1 MKLFFDTSAFAKR
14 YVTENGTSR
23 VLDLCQ
29 QANSIGLA
37 VVCLPELISTFCR
50 LVRER
55 KLTRSQYAQLK
66 GDVLADIADVDVCM
80 VTASVLDHT
89 INALEGA
96 PLRAMD
102 AIHIGCALDYQPDV
116 FVSADLRQVT
126 AARSQGLQ
134 IEQA

>member
-37 VVCLPELISTFCR
+37 VVCLPELISTLCR

-80 VTASVLDHT
+80 VTASVLDHA

-102 AIHIGCALDYQPDV
+102 AIRIGCALDYQPDV

-126 AARSQGLQ
+126 AAQFQGLRVQ
-134 IEQA
+134 RM

>member
-14 YVTENGTSR
+14 YVTEGGTIR
-23 VLDLCQ
+23 VLELCQ
-29 QANSIGLA
+29 QADSIGLS
-37 VVCLPELISTFCR
+37 VVCLPELISTLCR

-55 KLTRSQYAQLK
+55 KLTQVQYAQLK
-66 GDVLADIADVDVCM
+66 RDVLADIADMDVCM

-89 INALEGA
+89 ITALEGA

-116 FVSADLRQVT
+116 FVSADHRQVS
-126 AARSQGLQ
+126 AAQSRGLRV
-134 IEQA
+134 EHV

>member
-14 YVTENGTSR
+14 YVTENGTTR
-23 VLDLCQ
+23 VLELCQ
-29 QANSIGLA
+29 QADSIGLA

-80 VTASVLDHT
+80 VSASVLDHT

-116 FVSADLRQVT
+116 FVSADLRQVR

-134 IEQA
+134 IERV

>member
-14 YVTENGTSR
+14 YVTENGTRR

-29 QANSIGLA
+29 QANTIGLA
-37 VVCLPELISTFCR
+37 VVCLPELISTLCR

-55 KLTRSQYAQLK
+55 KLTRSQYAQVK

-89 INALEGA
+89 IKAMEGA

-102 AIHIGCALDYQPDV
+102 AIHIGCALDYQPDA
-116 FVSADLRQVT
+116 FISADLRQVS
-126 AARSQGLQ
+126 AAQSHGLQ
-134 IEQA
+134 VERV

>member
-14 YVTENGTSR
+14 YVTESGTIR
-23 VLDLCQ
+23 VLKLCH
-29 QANSIGLA
+29 QADSIGLA
-37 VVCLPELISTFCR
+37 VVCLPELISSLCR

-55 KLTRSQYAQLK
+55 KLTQIQYARLK
-66 GDVLADIADVDVCM
+66 GDVLADIADIDVCM
-80 VTASVLDHT
+80 VTASVLDHA

-116 FVSADLRQVT
+116 FVSADRRQVS
-126 AARSQGLQ
+126 AAQSRGLQ
-134 IEQA
+134 VEHV

>member
-23 VLDLCQ
+23 VLDLCE
-29 QANSIGLA
+29 QADSIGLG
-37 VVCLPELISTFCR
+37 VVCLPELISTLCR

-55 KLTRSQYAQLK
+55 KLTPAQYNQLK
-66 GDVLADIADVDVCM
+66 NNALADMGDVDVCM
-80 VTASVLDHT
+80 LTSSVLNHT

-96 PLRAMD
+96 LLRAMD

-116 FVSADLRQVT
+116 FVSADLRQV
-126 AARSQGLQ
+126 AAAQAQGLRV
-134 IEQA
+134 EQV

>member
-23 VLDLCQ
+23 VLELCQ

-37 VVCLPELISTFCR
+37 VVCLPELISTLCR

-80 VTASVLDHT
+80 VTASVLDHA

-126 AARSQGLQ
+126 AAQFQGLRVQ
-134 IEQA
+134 RV

>member
-14 YVTENGTSR
+14 YVTESGTTR
-23 VLDLCQ
+23 VLELCH
-29 QANSIGLA
+29 QADSIGLA
-37 VVCLPELISTFCR
+37 VVCLPELISSLCR

-55 KLTRSQYAQLK
+55 KLTRIQYAQLK
-66 GDVLADIADVDVCM
+66 RDVLADIADIDVCM
-80 VTASVLDHT
+80 VTASVLDHA

-116 FVSADLRQVT
+116 FVSADRRQAS
-126 AARSQGLQ
+126 AAQSRGLQ
-134 IEQA
+134 VEHV